1 MWAHPKAFGC
11 FSVLLPASIKQYCT
25 TGTSSCLVLH
35 VSLSNGRGAAG
46 RGTWGQPSVAAL
58 TNCCTF
64 RSDKSWECTYTVLLR
79 KARHPQALLTF
90 EILVWFQKPLLNFA
104 FLLPLF
110 IAKRWVWNKQKR
122 MANLSFP
129 PSVRALH
136 PNTPS
141 IHPSSTCYLKLLL
154 LCKEIPDLPHPN
166 YPEKKVLTFFFYL
179 KGFYKF
185 IESHFNISA

>member
-1 MWAHPKAFGC
+1 MWAHPKAFRC

-46 RGTWGQPSVAAL
+46 SGTWGQPSVAAL

-64 RSDKSWECTYTVLLR
+64 RNDKSWECTYTVLLR

-90 EILVWFQKPLLNFA
+90 EILVWFQKPLLSFA

-129 PSVRALH
+129 PSVRSLH
-136 PNTPS
+136 PWYPQYPS
-141 IHPSSTCYLKLLL
+141 QQHLLL
-154 LCKEIPDLPHPN
+154 KATPLVQGDSWSPPSQLPW
-166 YPEKKVLTFFFYL
+166 EKGSHLFFLSERVLQVYRKPL
-179 KGFYKF
+179 
-185 IESHFNISA
+185 

>member
-1 MWAHPKAFGC
+1 MWAHPKAFRC

-46 RGTWGQPSVAAL
+46 SGTWGQPSVAAL

-136 PNTPS
+136 PWYPQYPS
-141 IHPSSTCYLKLLL
+141 QQHLLL
-154 LCKEIPDLPHPN
+154 KAAPLVQGDSWSPPSQLSW
-166 YPEKKVLTFFFYL
+166 EKGSHLFFLSERVLQVYRKPL
-179 KGFYKF
+179 
-185 IESHFNISA
+185 